1 MDRQSQQYFE
11 QFDPSF
17 SSLQFALGRQLEQ
30 PKKMKNKKK
39 VDLYLTDLKEFN
51 FKGMT
56 PFDSVKSQIQSKIVT
71 ESPSR

>member
-51 FKGMT
+51 FKGKT